1 MVDPPPSAPGAETI
15 QLAQLRVPLE
25 DAGTVFE
32 TADANGRTP
41 IVVIPDRPLR
51 LRFDLLGIAV
61 GLVLVAILVI
71 ILDASFWWL
80 LLALLGAAVLTFFG
94 AMSAFVV
101 RVPEGTNALLVS
113 GGKHRGVLGPGTH
126 IVMPHIAVSHI
137 VTRRQIPFD
146 LPNVEAPTSDNVRA
160 RIDALLTF
168 TITDPPRFVYT
179 IAAPDFDLV
188 MQAAGHDG
196 VRTILRQLTWSD
208 VLGIGSAQA
217 ETLRTLI
224 GAHVVPYGVEI
235 GHLNFT
241 YARPNE
247 AFLASEESRQLA
259 IARLAEAAEQ
269 HALAERRL
277 QDEQTLAR
285 LRLLAGLDRE
295 QERLRAQL
303 QQAEMRQR
311 VSTVDTDT
319 LAARLARLE
328 ALLGMYPRAAEWE
341 WQGEQ
346 LGVVRALAANTRAVV
361 QLGQV
366 SDVMRTLLAADAA
379 RDRDPITPDPRN
391 ATTNGPTA

>member
-1 MVDPPPSAPGAETI
+1 VVDPRPSAPGTTTI

-25 DAGTVFE
+25 DADAVFE

-41 IVVIPDRPLR
+41 IVVIPTRPLR
-51 LRFDLLGIAV
+51 LRFDLLGIAI
-61 GLVLVAILVI
+61 GLVLVAILVV
-71 ILDASFWWL
+71 ILDASFWWV
-80 LLALLGAAVLTFFG
+80 LLALIGAAALTFFG

-101 RVPEGTNALLVS
+101 RVPEGTSALLVS
-113 GGKHRGVLGPGTH
+113 GGRHRGVIGPGTH
-126 IVMPHIAVSHI
+126 IIMPHIAVSHI

-168 TITDPPRFVYT
+168 TITDPARFVYT

-188 MQAAGHDG
+188 MQAAAHDG

-208 VLGIGSAQA
+208 VLGIGNAQA

-224 GAHVVPYGVEI
+224 GAHVATYGVEI

-241 YARPNE
+241 YARPND
-247 AFLASEESRQLA
+247 AFVLSEESRQLA
-259 IARLAEAAEQ
+259 VAQRAEAAEQ
-269 HALAERRL
+269 HTLAERRL
-277 QDEQTLAR
+277 QNEQALAR
-285 LRLLAGLDRE
+285 VRLLAGLERE

-303 QQAEMRQR
+303 RHAEMRQQ
-311 VSTVDTDT
+311 VSTIDTDT

-328 ALLGMYPRAAEWE
+328 ELLGTYPRAAEWE

-346 LGVVRALAANTRAVV
+346 LGVVRALASNTRAVV

-366 SDVMRTLLAADAA
+366 SDVMRTLLAADARERA
-379 RDRDPITPDPRN
+379 ADPRN
-391 ATTNGPTA
+391 TTNNGPTA